1 MKRVLRLTAMLLALT
16 LALAFPALAAEPR
29 SSAYISNY
37 STGIVVEGKG
47 QLDIYFTITSTGAD
61 MLQLGASVVEVYK
74 ADGTWVQSFRCS
86 LVEGMMAYNT
96 FYMKSHVTFYGV
108 PGTEYYARVV
118 FYAKG
123 ETGSDSRVAFT
134 TPKVA

>member
-1 MKRVLRLTAMLLALT
+1 MKRAFRLTAMLLALT

-47 QLDIYFTITSTGAD
+47 QLDIYFTITGTGNL
-61 MLQLGASVVEVYK
+61 LQLGASVVEVYK
-74 ADGTWVQSFRCS
+74 ADGTWVQSFRCAM
-86 LVEGMMAYNT
+86 VDGMMAYNT
-96 FYMKSHVTFYGV
+96 FYMKGHVTFYGV